1 MPTPNKRVQVLLK
14 PRALEIIQKIS
25 DDENLSLSK
34 ICSLLI
40 EEALVTRGAY
50 SKTSHIVEVLPP
62 TPERDSLM
70 RRDSMVQ
77 AAQDAMK
84 KEQMDEESMR
94 LLKKFQA
101 FQEMG
106 LL

>member
-14 PRALEIIQKIS
+14 PRALEIIEKIS
-25 DDENLSLSK
+25 EDENLSLSK

-50 SKTSHIVEVLPP
+50 SKTSHMVEVLPP

-70 RRDSMVQ
+70 RRDSVVKAGEQ
-77 AAQDAMK
+77 A
-84 KEQMDEESMR
+84 EQKQQVTDEDLR
-94 LLKKFQA
+94 LLAKIKGLR
-101 FQEMG
+101 ELG

>member
-1 MPTPNKRVQVLLK
+1 VPTPNKRVQVLLK
-14 PRALEIIQKIS
+14 PRALEIIEKIS
-25 DDENLSLSK
+25 EDENLSLSK

-50 SKTSHIVEVLPP
+50 SKSSHMVEVLPP

-70 RRDSMVQ
+70 RRDSLVK
-77 AAQDAMK
+77 AAETAQQSGDDDA
-84 KEQMDEESMR
+84 ETLR
-94 LLKKFQA
+94 LLKKFKALQDA
-101 FQEMG
+101 G